1 MWASRRIIFSTYEIT
16 IGIFVFRVYKII
28 AEYTVYS
35 TDKLSLWVKE
45 HLEWFLERQIEMMQR
60 PWSLSQAIK
69 YLHKLERTSASKVV
83 CCLSSFAF
91 GEISHNG

>member
-1 MWASRRIIFSTYEIT
+1 
-16 IGIFVFRVYKII
+16 
-28 AEYTVYS
+28 
-35 TDKLSLWVKE
+35 
-45 HLEWFLERQIEMMQR
+45 
-60 PWSLSQAIK
+60 LSQAIK